1 MKRIIIA
8 TMLIVLAV
16 YGWSAAGLTSHTEA
30 LLDALLL
37 ELDTD
42 ADGSAEDE
50 SLTFTDVTT
59 TDDVTVGDDLVVTG
73 TVSIGGLPEYADNAA
88 ALLGGLEAGDAYT
101 TATGQLMITYAAE

>member
-1 MKRIIIA
+1 
-8 TMLIVLAV
+8 MLIVLAV

-30 LLDALLL
+30 LLDTLLL

-42 ADGSAEDE
+42 ADGSAADE

-59 TDDVTVGDDLVVTG
+59 TNDVTVGNDLAVTG
-73 TVSIGGLPEYADNAA
+73 AVSVAGIPEYADNAA
-88 ALLGGLEAGDAYT
+88 SLVGGLEAGDVYM

>member
-1 MKRIIIA
+1 MKRILIA
-8 TMLIVLAV
+8 TILIVLAV

-30 LLDALLL
+30 LLDTLLL

-42 ADGSAEDE
+42 ADGSAADE

-73 TVSIGGLPEYADNAA
+73 AVSVGGISTYADNAA
-88 ALLGGLEAGDAYT
+88 AILGGLSAGDVYM
-101 TATGQLMITYAAE
+101 TATGQLMITYTPE